1 MSGYITTE
9 PNMLRANLSV
19 QECWVLSKVFPM
31 NLVEAHLA
39 RSGASKELADAVRHA
54 MRTIH
59 GAGRVHDKEGDID
72 AALTPPAPATRLA
85 PVEKDV
91 VGTLEAANILGISD
105 GRVRQLIQSGE
116 LQRAP
121 GSTDRKHL
129 IRRSDLI
136 RRLEQTRRIGTDKN
150 QVAGPGRRAGREAA

>member
-72 AALTPPAPATRLA
+72 AALTPPAPAARLA

-91 VGTLEAANILGISD
+91 VGTAEAAAILGITD
-105 GRVRQLIQSGE
+105 GRVRQLVQDGT
-116 LQRAP
+116 LPRAP
-121 GSTDRKHL
+121 GSTTRRHL
-129 IRRSDLI
+129 IRRADL
-136 RRLEQTRRIGTDKN
+136 LAYLQKD
-150 QVAGPGRRAGREAA
+150 AA

>member
-1 MSGYITTE
+1 M
-9 PNMLRANLSV
+9 
-19 QECWVLSKVFPM
+19 LSKVFPM

-59 GAGRVHDKEGDID
+59 GAGRVHGKEGDID
-72 AALTPPAPATRLA
+72 AALTPPAPVA
-85 PVEKDV
+85 
-91 VGTLEAANILGISD
+91 GISD

-129 IRRSDLI
+129 IRRSDLL

-150 QVAGPGRRAGREAA
+150 QVAGQGEPEGREAA

>member
-59 GAGRVHDKEGDID
+59 GAGRVHGKEGDID
-72 AALTPPAPATRLA
+72 AALTPPAPVARLA

-91 VGTLEAANILGISD
+91 VGTLEAADILGITD
-105 GRVRQLIQSGE
+105 GRVRQLVQDGT
-116 LQRAP
+116 LPRAP
-121 GSTDRKHL
+121 GSTTRRHL
-129 IRRSDLI
+129 IRRADL
-136 RRLEQTRRIGTDKN
+136 LAYLQKD
-150 QVAGPGRRAGREAA
+150 AA

>member
-1 MSGYITTE
+1 M
-9 PNMLRANLSV
+9 
-19 QECWVLSKVFPM
+19 LSKVFPM

-72 AALTPPAPATRLA
+72 AALTPPAPAARLA

-91 VGTLEAANILGISD
+91 VGTLEAADILGISD
-105 GRVRQLIQSGE
+105 GRVRQLVQDGT
-116 LQRAP
+116 LPRAP
-121 GSTDRKHL
+121 GSTTRRHL
-129 IRRSDLI
+129 IRRADL
-136 RRLEQTRRIGTDKN
+136 LAYLQKD
-150 QVAGPGRRAGREAA
+150 AA

>member
-72 AALTPPAPATRLA
+72 AALTPPAPAARLA

-91 VGTLEAANILGISD
+91 VGTLEAADILGISD
-105 GRVRQLIQSGE
+105 GRVRQLVQDGT
-116 LQRAP
+116 LPRAP
-121 GSTDRKHL
+121 GSTTRRHL
-129 IRRSDLI
+129 IRRADL
-136 RRLEQTRRIGTDKN
+136 LAYLQKD
-150 QVAGPGRRAGREAA
+150 AA